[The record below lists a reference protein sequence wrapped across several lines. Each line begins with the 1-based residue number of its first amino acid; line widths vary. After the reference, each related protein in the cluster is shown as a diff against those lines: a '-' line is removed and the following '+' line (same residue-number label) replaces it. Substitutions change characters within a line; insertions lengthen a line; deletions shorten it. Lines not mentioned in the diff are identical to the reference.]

1 MIKTIAIEQL
11 RVGMYVTALDRSWL
25 DHSLLVTRFL
35 VKDPA
40 MLRKVCDAGIRY
52 VSIDTEK
59 GLDIP
64 PEAPEVSVPQVELP
78 VDAPAR
84 ALRVA
89 ALEERPRAEALFGEA
104 TALVK
109 GLMQDARVGN
119 PLDLEQ
125 LEPVAERMIGSVLR
139 NPHALLSVCRL
150 KRKDEYTFMHSVSVA
165 ALMVA
170 FACLRGQSEDEMRAL
185 AKGALLHDVGK
196 VLVPD
201 TILNKPGKLSA
212 QEMARMRAHVN
223 DGATLL
229 RDRNLPDIALDVV
242 TGHHERMD
250 GSGYPEGLAGE
261 AMSQAMRMSAIVD
274 VYDALTSV
282 RVYKDAWEPSFALKK
297 LLEWSPAQFDATL
310 VQQFIRCIGIYP
322 VGSMVELSSGRVGFV
337 VDQGED
343 IRQPV
348 VRVVYHAR
356 HRHYVMPQTI
366 DLSLARDEAIVRVVS
381 PAQFGIPA
389 AEFV

>member
-11 RVGMYVTALDRSWL
+11 RVGMYVTALDRPWL

-35 VKDPA
+35 VKDAA
-40 MLRKVCDAGIRY
+40 MLRKVRDTGIRH
-52 VSIDTEK
+52 VSIDTAK
-59 GLDIP
+59 GLDIL
-64 PEAPEVSVPQVELP
+64 PEASGVSAPRIALP

-84 ALRVA
+84 PPHVTT
-89 ALEERPRAEALFGEA
+89 LEERPRAEALFGEA

-109 GLMQDARVGN
+109 GLMQDARLGN

-170 FACLRGQSEDEMRAL
+170 FARLLGLPEDEMCAL
-185 AKGALLHDVGK
+185 AKGALVHDVGK
-196 VLVPD
+196 ILVPD
-201 TILNKPGKLSA
+201 IILNKPDKLSA
-212 QEMARMRAHVN
+212 QEMERMRAHVD

-229 RDRNLPDIALDVV
+229 RDRSLPDIALDVV

-250 GSGYPEGLAGE
+250 GSGYPLGLAGD
-261 AMSQAMRMSAIVD
+261 ALSRAMRMSAIVD

-282 RVYKDAWEPSFALKK
+282 RIYKGAWEPSFALKK
-297 LLEWSPAQFDATL
+297 LLEWSPVQFDATL
-310 VQQFIRCIGIYP
+310 VQQFIRCVGIYP
-322 VGSMVELSSGRVGFV
+322 VGSMVELNSGRVGFV

-343 IRQPV
+343 MRQPV

-356 HRHYVMPQTI
+356 HRHYLMPQNI
-366 DLSLARDEAIVRVVS
+366 ELANARDDVVRVVS
-381 PAQFGIPA
+381 PAEFGIPA
-389 AEFV
+389 GAFV